1 MGFIAEV
8 KDMTLKEILAKIGID
23 LDSEIDEGVKPGG
36 DESGTSNKKDEPGK
50 DDKKDE
56 PGGADKKDKASGK
69 KTTEDEKNT
78 VEDEVM
84 DLSNIVFNE
93 ETLKFETKGVKDEG
107 LKALFEKVNAAVD
120 NREKSYKINTAIDNK
135 LSTVKIRNGIT
146 ADAVKTLLDKTN
158 ITLNEKGEVVGLDE
172 AFDALT
178 KSQAGLFVQRQSSE
192 SNPILEGFAPA
203 GQDSRGTGLDGALAD
218 FASSI
223 INTAE

>member
-1 MGFIAEV
+1 
-8 KDMTLKEILAKIGID
+8 MTLKEILAKIGID
-23 LDSEIDEGVKPGG
+23 LDSEIDEEVKTGE
-36 DESGTSNKKDEPGK
+36 DDSGAANKKEETANK
-50 DDKKDE
+50 KEEASDKKE
-56 PGGADKKDKASGK
+56 EANNKKEEASEK
-69 KTTEDEKNT
+69 KTTEDK
-78 VEDEVM
+78 VEEEDM

-178 KSQAGLFVQRQSSE
+178 KAQAGLFVQRQSSE

-203 GQDSRGTGLDGALAD
+203 GQDNANDNLDNVLAS

-223 INTAE
+223 INNEE

>member
-1 MGFIAEV
+1 MGLILEV
-8 KDMTLKEILAKIGID
+8 KNMTLKEILAKIGID

-36 DESGTSNKKDEPGK
+36 DDSGTS
-50 DDKKDE
+50 DKKDE
-56 PGGADKKDKASGK
+56 PGESDKKEEASKK
-69 KTTEDEKNT
+69 KTTEDDKNT

-178 KSQAGLFVQRQSSE
+178 KAQAGLFVQRQSSE

-203 GQDSRGTGLDGALAD
+203 GQESRGNGLDGALAD

>member
-1 MGFIAEV
+1 
-8 KDMTLKEILAKIGID
+8 MTLKEILAKIGID

-36 DESGTSNKKDEPGK
+36 DDSGTS
-50 DDKKDE
+50 DKKDE
-56 PGGADKKDKASGK
+56 PGESDKKEEASKK
-69 KTTEDEKNT
+69 KTTEDDKNT

-178 KSQAGLFVQRQSSE
+178 KAQAGLFVQRQSSE

-203 GQDSRGTGLDGALAD
+203 GQESRGNGLDGALAD

>member
-1 MGFIAEV
+1 
-8 KDMTLKEILAKIGID
+8 MTLKEILAKIGID
-23 LDSEIDEGVKPGG
+23 LDSEIDEEVKPGE
-36 DESGTSNKKDEPGK
+36 DDSGAADKKEETANKKEEASSKKEEANNKKEETSNKKE
-50 DDKKDE
+50 E
-56 PGGADKKDKASGK
+56 AA
-69 KTTEDEKNT
+69 EE
-78 VEDEVM
+78 EVM

-178 KSQAGLFVQRQSSE
+178 KAQAGLFVQRQSSE

-203 GQDSRGTGLDGALAD
+203 GQENANDSLDNVLAS

-223 INTAE
+223 INNEE